1 MKDGYGLVSGG
12 IMNLLV
18 VDDERCQLKPIL
30 EDEGYHVQCINGE
43 NAVEHLKEHAYD
55 GVISHG
61 LASGIDSFKLLQELM
76 HDPQLNTIPVIIVT
90 DTVNDHDKEFALQI
104 GADLYVE
111 ISEFSDTDTGS
122 TLKKILTS
130 EKNPPVPM
138 GELEFLKKYSHT
150 LKNAVNA
157 QNEIIQKMHKKLS
170 QSKIQYKKLFEG
182 AHDATFILDTEGTH
196 VKVNKKASQLLGY
209 TQKELKGL
217 SFRNIVVPSAIPD
230 SKSKL
235 KILLQGGDIPVYEKK
250 FRTKKGDIIPVEI
263 SVSGITD
270 ESGNVQYIQSI
281 VRNITE
287 RKKAE
292 EKLKESEEK
301 FRTLVEQAAVGIA
314 IIQDSV
320 LTYVN
325 SWFADMTGYGIHE
338 LVGNPV
344 TTYIKCDQPSWLKG
358 DNNLHEGTIQKK
370 DGHTVYIE
378 FNCGPTTF
386 KGKSALLLIVRD
398 ITEHK
403 AAEVALYQ
411 SEKQYQNLFENAPI
425 GIYRTTPDGKI
436 LMANPTLVRLLGYSS
451 YEKLAQRNLEEE
463 GYETGYPRKVFKE
476 YMDRD
481 GEIIGLESGWTRK
494 DGTTVFL
501 RENARA
507 VRDSNGTILYYE
519 GTVEDITARRKAEEK
534 IQKSEEWFRALVQNS
549 LDVVYVLNNE
559 EIIQYVSPN
568 VNQVM
573 GYVEPQGTESL
584 QVLDFVH
591 PQDVPIVQKALN
603 ELRKNP
609 GKTIVYEFRIRDNW
623 GQYLWM
629 EVWGKNMLETPAVS
643 GIVLNVRN
651 ITERKKA
658 EEKLKESEERY
669 RSIVE
674 LAPDGIITFDLKGV
688 VTSVNSAF
696 LKISGYTKDNIVGK
710 HMSKIPTIRWRDI
723 PRYIQLFSNLIQGKI
738 DKPFEFSWIRKDGTE
753 RQGEAH
759 IALMKR
765 DGKTVGLQSIVRD
778 ITERKK
784 AEEMLRLS
792 EEKYR
797 TLVENLSVGVYR
809 VTPGKKGKF
818 IDVNQAFALML
829 GYEKEEILQLH
840 ARDIYVNPD
849 NRDAFSKKMIDKKF
863 IKNEELQLKR
873 KDGTTIIASD
883 TARAVYENGDL
894 VYFDGVAEDITQ
906 RKQVERELKKYRQHL
921 EELVEE
927 RTTKLREA
935 NEKLQQEI
943 QERLLAE
950 ESLAA
955 EKEQLAVTLRSIGDG
970 VITADMEGTVVL
982 VNKVAEK
989 LTGWSQEE
997 ASGRDLN
1004 EIFATA
1010 DERTGTP
1017 CENPVEKVLSSGTV
1031 VGLGNN
1037 TMLIAKDG
1045 TERIIA
1051 DSGAPI
1057 RDRNSRI
1064 VGVVLVFRDITEK
1077 RKMEQE
1083 LLRAQK
1089 LESLGILAGG
1099 IAHDF
1104 NNILTAVL
1112 NNVTL
1117 AKINAQDTTIETKLT
1132 KIEKASLQAK
1142 NLTHQLL
1149 TFSKGG
1155 TPIKKVTSITDLIE
1169 ESASFAL
1176 RGSNVRCHFYIADTV
1191 WPVDIDEGQ
1200 ISQVIN
1206 NVIINADQAM
1216 PEGGIIQ
1223 VRVGNAVV
1231 NSDDTVPIPQ
1241 GHYIKISIT
1250 DEGVGI
1256 PKNHLSK
1263 IFDPYF
1269 STKQKG
1275 SGLGLATSYS
1285 IVKRHNGLID
1295 VESQVGV
1302 GTTFHIWL
1310 PASVKEWKKQ
1320 KDTQDISIT
1329 REAKILLM
1337 DDEENILDAAGE
1349 VLAYLGYTVAFA
1361 RDGADAISL
1370 YEKARQ
1376 KGEPFDVVIMDLTV
1390 PGGMGGEETIQKLLS
1405 IDPGVCAIVSSGYSN
1420 DPVMADYQK
1429 YGFKGVITKPY
1440 TVEELNETLQQVME

>member
-1 MKDGYGLVSGG
+1 MK
-12 IMNLLV
+12 LLV
-18 VDDERCQLKPIL
+18 VDDEGCQLKSIL
-30 EDEGYHVQCINGE
+30 EDEDYQVQCIDGE
-43 NAVEHLKEHAYD
+43 NVAEHLKKNAYD
-55 GVISHG
+55 GVISHSLKVG
-61 LASGIDSFKLLQELM
+61 FDGFQLLRELM
-76 HDPQLNTIPVIIVT
+76 QDPRLNTIPVILVA
-90 DTVNDHDKEFALQI
+90 DAVYDHDKEFALQL
-104 GADLYVE
+104 GADLYIG
-111 ISEFSDTDTGS
+111 ISEFSDTIS
-122 TLKKILTS
+122 ILRKILIT
-130 EKNPPVPM
+130 EKNPPAPM
-138 GELEFLKKYSHT
+138 GELEFLNKYLHT
-150 LKNAVNA
+150 LKKAVNTQA
-157 QNEIIQKMHKKLS
+157 ETIQEMHKKLS
-170 QSKIQYKKLFEG
+170 QSKIKYKKLFEG
-182 AHDATFILDTEGTH
+182 AHDATFILDREGTH

-230 SKSKL
+230 SESKL
-235 KILLQGGDIPVYEKK
+235 KILLRGGDIPVYEKK

-270 ESGNVQYIQSI
+270 DSGNVQYIQSI
-281 VRNITE
+281 VRDIAE
-287 RKKAE
+287 RKKTE

-314 IIQDSV
+314 IIQDNK
-320 LTYVN
+320 LAYVN
-325 SWFADMTGYGIHE
+325 SWLAGMTGYSIHK

-344 TTYIKCDQPSWLKG
+344 TKYIKCDQPSWSKE
-358 DNNLHEGTIQKK
+358 DNTLYEGTIQNK
-370 DGHTVYIE
+370 DGYTVYIE

-386 KGKSALLLIVRD
+386 KGGPALLLIVRD

-403 AAEVALYQ
+403 AAEFALYQ
-411 SEKQYQNLFENAPI
+411 SEKQYKNLFEDAPI

-451 YEKLAQRNLEEE
+451 YESLAQRNLEEE
-463 GYETGYPRKVFKE
+463 GYETGYPRKIFKE
-476 YMDRD
+476 YMKRD
-481 GEIIGLESGWTRK
+481 GEIMGLESAWTRK
-494 DGTTVFL
+494 DGSTIFL

-507 VRDSNGTILYYE
+507 VRDGNGTILYYE
-519 GTVEDITARRKAEEK
+519 GTVEDITERKKAEEK

-549 LDVVYVLNNE
+549 LDVVYVLNSKGV
-559 EIIQYVSPN
+559 IQYVSPN

-573 GYVEPQGTESL
+573 GYAEPQNTELL

-591 PQDVPIVQKALN
+591 PEDMPIAQEALN
-603 ELRKNP
+603 ELKKNP
-609 GKTIVYEFRIRDNW
+609 GRTIVYEFRIKDNQ

-629 EVWGKNMLETPAVS
+629 EVWGKNMLETAAVS
-643 GIVLNVRN
+643 GIVLNVR
-651 ITERKKA
+651 
-658 EEKLKESEERY
+658 
-669 RSIVE
+669 
-674 LAPDGIITFDLKGV
+674 
-688 VTSVNSAF
+688 
-696 LKISGYTKDNIVGK
+696 
-710 HMSKIPTIRWRDI
+710 
-723 PRYIQLFSNLIQGKI
+723 
-738 DKPFEFSWIRKDGTE
+738 
-753 RQGEAH
+753 
-759 IALMKR
+759 
-765 DGKTVGLQSIVRD
+765 D
-778 ITERKK
+778 ITERRK

-809 VTPGKKGKF
+809 VTPGEKGKF
-818 IDVNQAFALML
+818 IDVNQAFASML
-829 GYEKEEILQLH
+829 GYEKEEILQLN
-840 ARDIYVNPD
+840 ACDIYVNPRD
-849 NRDAFSKKMIDKKF
+849 RDAFSRKLIEQKF

-873 KDGTTIIASD
+873 KDESTIIASD
-883 TARAVYENGDL
+883 TARAIFDNGNL
-894 VYFDGVAEDITQ
+894 VYFDGITEDITQ
-906 RKQVERELKKYRQHL
+906 RKQVEKELKEYRQHL

-935 NEKLQQEI
+935 NEQLQQEI

-982 VNKVAEK
+982 VNKVAER
-989 LTGWSQEE
+989 LTGWTQEE
-997 ASGRDLN
+997 AAGHDLSN
-1004 EIFATA
+1004 VFFTV

-1017 CENPVEKVLSSGTV
+1017 CESPVEKVLHSGTV

-1064 VGVVLVFRDITEK
+1064 VGVVLVFRDTTEK

-1104 NNILTAVL
+1104 NNILTAIL

-1117 AKINAQDTTIETKLT
+1117 AKIRAQDATIETKLT

-1142 NLTHQLL
+1142 NLTQQLL

-1155 TPIKKVTSITDLIE
+1155 TPIKKTTSITDLIE
-1169 ESASFAL
+1169 DSASFAL
-1176 RGSNVRCHFYIADTV
+1176 RGSNVRCHFYIEDTV

-1206 NVIINADQAM
+1206 NLIINADQAM

-1223 VRVGNAVV
+1223 VRIGNTVV
-1231 NSDDTVPIPQ
+1231 ASDDTVPIPP
-1241 GHYIKISIT
+1241 GHYVKISIT

-1256 PKNHLSK
+1256 PQNHVSK

-1285 IVKRHNGLID
+1285 IVKRHNGFID
-1295 VESQVGV
+1295 VESEVGV
-1302 GTTFHIWL
+1302 GTTFQIWL

-1320 KDTQDISIT
+1320 KDTQDIKIT
-1329 REAKILLM
+1329 GEAKILLM
-1337 DDEENILDAAGE
+1337 DDEEDILDAAGE

-1361 RDGADAISL
+1361 RDGADAISQ

-1376 KGEPFDVVIMDLTV
+1376 KEEPFDVVIMDLTV
-1390 PGGMGGEETIQKLLS
+1390 PGGMGGEETIQKLLT
-1405 IDPGVCAIVSSGYSN
+1405 IDPGVNAIVSSGYSN
-1420 DPVMADYQK
+1420 DPVMADYKK

-1440 TVEELNETLQQVME
+1440 TVEELNETLQHVME